1 MKTTMAIL
9 LMLFAATATYGDC
22 PAGRAQILI
31 LGTYHFDNPG
41 QDKINLQADDVLAPK
56 RQAEID
62 AVIEKLARFHPTK
75 VAIEAPYRS
84 AAWPERYKQYLA
96 GSYMLGRNEIEQIG
110 FKLAKRL
117 NLPVIYPVDYPMW
130 MNGWTPAEMELPRS
144 KANAKWDSDAAK
156 KSDAPPPPPSKP
168 LSAEDEILRKSTVEE
183 YLRRLNSPAKIAE
196 NSAAY
201 LNLLLPGDSVGI
213 YANTDEVTNWYKR
226 NLRIFT
232 NINRITDFPSDR
244 ILLVIGAGH
253 LRTLKNLASDA
264 PYFCLVDASPYLE

>member
-1 MKTTMAIL
+1 MRRSGRTAELIW
-9 LMLFAATATYGDC
+9 ATET
-22 PAGRAQILI
+22 
-31 LGTYHFDNPG
+31 
-41 QDKINLQADDVLAPK
+41 
-56 RQAEID
+56 
-62 AVIEKLARFHPTK
+62 
-75 VAIEAPYRS
+75 S
-84 AAWPERYKQYLA
+84 
-96 GSYMLGRNEIEQIG
+96 
-110 FKLAKRL
+110 
-117 NLPVIYPVDYPMW
+117 
-130 MNGWTPAEMELPRS
+130 
-144 KANAKWDSDAAK
+144 
-156 KSDAPPPPPSKP
+156 PPSKP

-232 NINRITDFPSDR
+232 NINRITDFPNDR

-253 LRTLKNLASDA
+253 LRILKNLASDA